1 MHYVVVSPHILQIA
15 EIPTANT
22 LTRNGQKNG
31 QNGQKVPKMANN
43 GRNDPKIAKKLK
55 GFFKS

>member
-22 LTRNGQKNG
+22 LTKNGKKMGTNG
-31 QNGQKVPKMANN
+31 QN
-43 GRNDPKIAKKLK
+43 DLKKK
-55 GFFKS
+55 